1 MSFITRRWFILAATV
16 LVIASA
22 AALALLLPDEAMP
35 GTGNPFSVFV
45 QPGVTIWWL
54 VLAEPSNYAPDSPT
68 GFVFATAANGAFWLL
83 VLWLV
88 VAVVHSSVM
97 RWWFVLAAAPVLVIA
112 SAAVLAL
119 LASTEVIPSAVENL
133 LYWFVSPGAFV
144 WWLTQGSLFGAAA
157 PSSPTGIAF
166 AAAINGAFWL
176 LVLWLVVAVA
186 RAVRRMFSAP
196 PS

>member
-1 MSFITRRWFILAATV
+1 MSPITRRWFILAATV

-22 AALALLLPDEAMP
+22 AVLALLLPDDVMP
-35 GTGNPFSVFV
+35 IVGNPFSVFV

-54 VLAEPSNYAPDSPT
+54 VLAEPFSYAPASPT
-68 GFVFATAANGAFWLL
+68 GFAFAAAANGAFWLL

-88 VAVVHSSVM
+88 VAIVHGSFT
-97 RWWFVLAAAPVLVIA
+97 RWWFVLAAPVLAIA
-112 SAAVLAL
+112 SVAALAL
-119 LASTEVIPSAVENL
+119 LASTEVIPSAVENP
-133 LYWFVSPGAFV
+133 LYGFVGPGAFV
-144 WWLTQGSLFGAAA
+144 WWLAQGSLFGGAA
-157 PSSPTGIAF
+157 PSSSTGIAF

-176 LVLWLVVAVA
+176 LVLWFVVAVA

>member
-1 MSFITRRWFILAATV
+1 MSSITRRWFILAATV

-88 VAVVHSSVM
+88 VAV
-97 RWWFVLAAAPVLVIA
+97 
-112 SAAVLAL
+112 
-119 LASTEVIPSAVENL
+119 
-133 LYWFVSPGAFV
+133 
-144 WWLTQGSLFGAAA
+144 
-157 PSSPTGIAF
+157 
-166 AAAINGAFWL
+166 
-176 LVLWLVVAVA
+176 A

>member
-1 MSFITRRWFILAATV
+1 MSPITRRWFILAATV

-22 AALALLLPDEAMP
+22 AVLALLLPDDVMP
-35 GTGNPFSVFV
+35 IVGNPFSVFV

-54 VLAEPSNYAPDSPT
+54 VLAEPFSYAPASPT
-68 GFVFATAANGAFWLL
+68 GFAFAAAANGAFWLL

-88 VAVVHSSVM
+88 VAIVHGSFT
-97 RWWFVLAAAPVLVIA
+97 RWWFVLAAPVLAIA
-112 SAAVLAL
+112 SAAALAL
-119 LASTEVIPSAVENL
+119 LASTEVIPSAVENP
-133 LYWFVSPGAFV
+133 LYGFVGPGAFV
-144 WWLTQGSLFGAAA
+144 WWLAQGSLFGGAA
-157 PSSPTGIAF
+157 PSSSTGIAF

-176 LVLWLVVAVA
+176 LVLWFVVAVA

>member
-1 MSFITRRWFILAATV
+1 MSLITRRWFILAATV

-22 AALALLLPDEAMP
+22 AVLALLLPDEVMP
-35 GTGNPFSVFV
+35 GAGNPFSVFV

-54 VLAEPSNYAPDSPT
+54 VLAEPSSYAPDSPT
-68 GFVFATAANGAFWLL
+68 GFAFAAAENGAFWLL
-83 VLWLV
+83 VLWL
-88 VAVVHSSVM
+88 AAAIVHSSVT
-97 RWWFVLAAAPVLVIA
+97 RWWFVLAAPVLAIA
-112 SAAVLAL
+112 SAAALAL
-119 LASTEVIPSAVENL
+119 LASTEVIPSAVKNP
-133 LYWFVSPGAFV
+133 LYGFVSPGAFV
-144 WWLTQGSLFGAAA
+144 WWLAQGSLFGAAA

-176 LVLWLVVAVA
+176 LVLWFVVVVV